1 MTTTNEQRR
10 DVGTMERG
18 AADDDAAPWPFG
30 RPTESM
36 GQRDDDE
43 YAPTIV
49 RGRE

>member
-10 DVGTMERG
+10 DVGAMDRG
-18 AADDDAAPWPFG
+18 AADDDVTPWPFG
-30 RPTESM
+30 RQTETL